1 MQLETL
7 VRVLRD
13 AEILA
18 VGDIPAT
25 FLRRRIDVW

>member
-1 MQLETL
+1 METL

-18 VGDIPAT
+18 VGNIPAAYI
-25 FLRRRIDVW
+25 RRRIDVW